1 MEYIINQ
8 NQENF
13 KIIMFEFDNR
23 NWEICFE
30 PNKTEEEIQH
40 LIQERITNLMED
52 YIDDN
57 DYNESDLFVD
67 YIDYENK
74 NNI

>member
-13 KIIMFEFDNR
+13 KIIMFEYDNR

-30 PNKTEEEIQH
+30 PNTTEEEIQE
-40 LIQERITNLMED
+40 LITKRISELIID
-52 YIDDN
+52 YSDN
-57 DYNESDLFVD
+57 SDYDKSDLFVD
-67 YIDYENK
+67 YIDYETNK
-74 NNI
+74 EI

>member
-30 PNKTEEEIQH
+30 PNKTEEEIQY
-40 LIQERITNLMED
+40 LIQERITGLMED

-57 DYNESDLFVD
+57 DYNDSDLFVD
-67 YIDYENK
+67 YIDYEK
-74 NNI
+74 NNNI

>member
-8 NQENF
+8 NQETF

-40 LIQERITNLMED
+40 LIQLRITDLMED

-57 DYNESDLFVD
+57 DYNKSDLFMD